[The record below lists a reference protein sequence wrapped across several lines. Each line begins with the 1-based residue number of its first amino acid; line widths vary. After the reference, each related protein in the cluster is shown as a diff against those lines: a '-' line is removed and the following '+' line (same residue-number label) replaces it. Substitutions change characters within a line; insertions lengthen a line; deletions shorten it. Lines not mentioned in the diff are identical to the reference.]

1 MTLGS
6 GPRNRRCNSAHPDK
20 LILIFEFR
28 DFNLSSFALND
39 AGLWSSGKTPHSH
52 CGNGGS
58 NPPRSINFIQDFS
71 WFFVSCP
78 GFLKMVYFKEL
89 MLEIGKNSKQL
100 GDIGE
105 KIASQY
111 LEKKDYKILDRNYSP
126 KWVSGPMRGEI
137 DIIAKKESTI
147 SFIEVKTL
155 KDNFNKDISPEQKVN
170 SEKQRKILKTAENW
184 LMEKKIPLDS
194 KWQIDVISVEINSDL
209 NKAKI
214 RHFQN
219 AVF

>member
-1 MTLGS
+1 
-6 GPRNRRCNSAHPDK
+6 
-20 LILIFEFR
+20 
-28 DFNLSSFALND
+28 
-39 AGLWSSGKTPHSH
+39 
-52 CGNGGS
+52 
-58 NPPRSINFIQDFS
+58 
-71 WFFVSCP
+71 
-78 GFLKMVYFKEL
+78 MVYFKEL

-219 AVF
+219 A